1 LVLAGYSRLLAKA
14 ERPTAVG
21 LLHFPESS
29 LMRKTIAAGLLAALV
44 FVVGC
49 GGSGEKGKNKDKD
62 VPKPAKVET
71 TG

>member
-1 LVLAGYSRLLAKA
+1 
-14 ERPTAVG
+14 
-21 LLHFPESS
+21 
-29 LMRKTIAAGLLAALV
+29 MRKLVAAAFLGALV

-49 GGSGEKGKNKDKD
+49 SGSGEKGKNKDKD